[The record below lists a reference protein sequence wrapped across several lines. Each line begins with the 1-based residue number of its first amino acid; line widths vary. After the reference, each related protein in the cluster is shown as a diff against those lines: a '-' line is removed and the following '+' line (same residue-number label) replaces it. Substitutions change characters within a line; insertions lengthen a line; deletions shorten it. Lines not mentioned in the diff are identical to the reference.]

1 MSFAIIL
8 LVQVSWQ
15 EGFTRLHEFLY
26 CFDQSVH
33 LKPYHLLDYVISFIE

>member
-1 MSFAIIL
+1 MLLAFIV

-26 CFDQSVH
+26 CLAHTFKQKLDI
-33 LKPYHLLDYVISFIE
+33 KPWEISAF